1 MFNVIQFLK
10 DFNIQFDLNSKNAS
24 KGFVNIKCV
33 FCEDNS
39 DHLGISL
46 TLPAVKCW
54 KCGKHSLY
62 ATIQKLAPFENTEQ
76 IIKQYN
82 TNLVITNKIN
92 KKLNYNNTE
101 IKLPGSKLPGSKLE
115 KCHKLYLQKRGF
127 DPDYL
132 EEKYKLQGTLYDSK
146 YPYRIIIPIFQNN
159 KLITYQTRGIAK
171 DTKYINCLPSKEIIP
186 IKETLYN
193 LDNCNE
199 YFIIVTEGVAK
210 VWRLGDN
217 SVCTYGKNFSLK
229 QIQLLE
235 RYKKVFIY
243 FDPDSA
249 GIEGANQLNNVLDS
263 LGIET
268 YIIDN
273 SIPPDNL
280 NEDQVKEVWQN
291 IYKFI

>member
-1 MFNVIQFLK
+1 MFNAIQFLK

-33 FCEDNS
+33 FCEDTS

-62 ATIQKLAPFENTEQ
+62 DTIQKLLPFENPKQ
-76 IIKQYN
+76 IIKQYD
-82 TNLVITNKIN
+82 TNLIINNKLD

-101 IKLPGSKLPGSKLE
+101 IKLPGSKLE

-127 DPDYL
+127 DPDYI

-146 YPYRIIIPIFQNN
+146 YPYRIIIPIYFNS
-159 KLITYQTRGIAK
+159 KLVTYQTRGITK
-171 DTKYINCLPSKEIIP
+171 DTKYINCLPNKEIIP

-193 LDNCNE
+193 LDNCKE
-199 YFIIVTEGVAK
+199 DFIVVTEGVFK
-210 VWRLGDN
+210 VMKLGDN
-217 SVCTYGKNFSLK
+217 SCCTYGKNFSNI
-229 QIQLLE
+229 QIKLLSK
-235 RYKKVFIY
+235 YKKVFVY

-249 GIEGANQLNNVLDS
+249 GKDGAEKLNSVLDS

-291 IYKFI
+291 IYKFV